1 MTGHRPAALVN
12 GDGGGGGSASRRLRC
27 LCRPGC
33 QQGASACAGACS
45 RALARARVRVCSGNG
60 DLYAAY
66 AAAAPIARSSLAL
79 RLPLAVA
86 MLHSTHVCARC
97 GRCRAR
103 GESER
108 ERERE
113 RRGEGNPRTV
123 WEETQE
129 FRSKTILFGLFLFF
143 FDHWYFRQQAAARLW
158 PVYSRLNWGRG
169 AGVNT

>member
-113 RRGEGNPRTV
+113 KGRGKSTNCLGGNTGVSIENNFVRT
-123 WEETQE
+123 
-129 FRSKTILFGLFLFF
+129 IPFF
-143 FDHWYFRQQAAARLW
+143 FLTTGISGNKLL
-158 PVYSRLNWGRG
+158 PGCGRYIVG
-169 AGVNT
+169 

>member
-113 RRGEGNPRTV
+113 GER
-123 WEETQE
+123 EIHE
-129 FRSKTILFGLFLFF
+129 LFGRKHRSFDRKQFCSDYSFFF